1 MSSATTPISPARFAA
16 ALKDLPLSTL
26 HLKAAELRNSIA
38 HLDYSNEQLK
48 PFAEGTNEGNSN
60 GQLDQD
66 CIDAIKENE
75 VVIARMVERIELLKQ
90 EVEGRGSSWLE
101 FQSKEEI
108 EGEGEG
114 GAMVDGEGR
123 LVNGHGR
130 GELEGEHMD
139 GVEEQSSEAWRDGT
153 FQTGRIVGG
162 EVRMDGERTNGTT
175 STGTG
180 GRLDDEALRRAMEE
194 RMRGLA
200 EEGDDDEGM
209 HL

>member
-60 GQLDQD
+60 GQPDQD

-75 VVIARMVERIELLKQ
+75 GVIARMMERIELLKQ

-108 EGEGEG
+108 DGEGEG
-114 GAMVDGEGR
+114 GDMVDGEGR
-123 LVNGHGR
+123 LVNGHRHGD
-130 GELEGEHMD
+130 GEP
-139 GVEEQSSEAWRDGT
+139 EEERSEAWRDGT
-153 FQTGRIVGG
+153 FQTGRVVGG

-194 RMRGLA
+194 RMRVLA
-200 EEGDDDEGM
+200 EEDDDDEGM

>member
-60 GQLDQD
+60 GQPDQD

-75 VVIARMVERIELLKQ
+75 AVIARMMERIELLKQ

-101 FQSKEEI
+101 FQSKEELD
-108 EGEGEG
+108 GEGDG
-114 GAMVDGEGR
+114 GDMLDGEGR
-123 LVNGHGR
+123 LVNGHGHGH
-130 GELEGEHMD
+130 GE
-139 GVEEQSSEAWRDGT
+139 EEEERSEAWRDGT

-194 RMRGLA
+194 RMRALA